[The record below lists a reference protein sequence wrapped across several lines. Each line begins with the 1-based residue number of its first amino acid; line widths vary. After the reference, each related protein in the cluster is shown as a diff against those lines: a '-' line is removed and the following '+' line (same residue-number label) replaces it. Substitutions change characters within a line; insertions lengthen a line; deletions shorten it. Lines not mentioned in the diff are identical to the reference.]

1 MMKEDFTTRV
11 TVNGKGA
18 TRQQAFAAALS
29 QVQSTQLKDNPRVLL
44 RIEPVEVEVIEAEES
59 VRVEKFLFFF
69 LPRQRHEYRVRLA
82 ITVRVTSLDTDKVTF
97 TRV

>member
-1 MMKEDFTTRV
+1 MKEDFTTQV
-11 TVNGKGA
+11 MVSGKGP

-29 QVQSTQLKDNPRVLL
+29 QVQPTLLKDNPRVML
-44 RIEPVEVEVIEAEES
+44 RIEPLEVQVLKAEAS

>member
-1 MMKEDFTTRV
+1 MKEDFTTQV
-11 TVNGKGA
+11 MVNGKGA

-29 QVQSTQLKDNPRVLL
+29 QVQHNLLKDNPLVML
-44 RIEPVEVEVIEAEES
+44 RIEPVGVQVLKAEES

-69 LPRQRHEYRVRLA
+69 LPRQRREFMVQLEIRVK
-82 ITVRVTSLDTDKVTF
+82 VSSLDVDKVDF

>member
-11 TVNGKGA
+11 TVNGKGT

-29 QVQSTQLKDNPRVLL
+29 QVQSTLLKDNPRVLL

-69 LPRQRHEYRVRLA
+69 LPRQRREYRVQLE
-82 ITVRVTSLDTDKVTF
+82 IKVQVTSLDVAKVTF
-97 TRV
+97 TQV